1 MNYKSTNDCHLA
13 AEIGFKTAVN
23 IMTKWHCTFEQMQY
37 ILAISKDSFIDYKND
52 PSKAQLSKEQI
63 DRLSYIVNIHATLR
77 SIFTNSENVYN
88 FMSLKNNNSYFNGR
102 SPLEI
107 ISEGDFVELG
117 EVFKR
122 ITAMREIN

>member
-1 MNYKSTNDCHLA
+1 
-13 AEIGFKTAVN
+13 
-23 IMTKWHCTFEQMQY
+23 MTKWHCTFEQMQY